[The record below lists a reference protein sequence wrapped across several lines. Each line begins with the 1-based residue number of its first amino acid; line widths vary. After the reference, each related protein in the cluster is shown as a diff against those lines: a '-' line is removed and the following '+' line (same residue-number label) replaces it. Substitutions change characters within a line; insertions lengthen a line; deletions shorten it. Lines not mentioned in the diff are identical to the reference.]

1 MTLRVPSSVQSDALH
16 LVRRTTQE
24 VQFDTG
30 FLTAVVE
37 GFSHAGYLLVP
48 GTHSEERCVCSFITC
63 SHSLFS
69 LPRPS
74 VSPPSPRAEKWGNG
88 LKSARRNVTLL
99 TLVDTAVFFRC
110 AERD

>member
-1 MTLRVPSSVQSDALH
+1 MLFGKDIVGFANSSDDPAAPRITADMTLRVPSSLQSNALH

-63 SHSLFS
+63 SALAVLASATFRVPTFS
-69 LPRPS
+69 
-74 VSPPSPRAEKWGNG
+74 ACGKMG
-88 LKSARRNVTLL
+88 K
-99 TLVDTAVFFRC
+99 
-110 AERD
+110 

>member
-1 MTLRVPSSVQSDALH
+1 MTLRVPSSLQSDALH

-24 VQFDTG
+24 VQYDTG

-37 GFSHAGYLLVP
+37 GFSLQVTCWYRGPTAKNGACA
-48 GTHSEERCVCSFITC
+48 HSSLAA
-63 SHSLFS
+63 HWLFS
-69 LPRPS
+69 LPQPS
-74 VSPPSPRAEKWGNG
+74 VSPPSPRAEKWGSD
-88 LKSARRNVTLL
+88 LKSARRNVTSL